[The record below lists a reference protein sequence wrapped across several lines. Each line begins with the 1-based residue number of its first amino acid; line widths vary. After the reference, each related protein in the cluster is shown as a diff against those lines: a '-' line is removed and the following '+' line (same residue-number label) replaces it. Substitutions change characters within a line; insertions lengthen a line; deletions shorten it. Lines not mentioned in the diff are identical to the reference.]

1 MKLKLKYKIL
11 LLYVGVS
18 LFILFLIGGLLSSTV
33 RNNLITR
40 ISKNYQRELAHIEFG
55 VTSFFRNMELDLD
68 TIAQNELVQ
77 SRNDENFASFFDADG
92 ETFQYQIGELE
103 QKIISMF
110 NTYRTTHP
118 YVHSVYMGRENGSFL
133 LSSKRARP
141 TRYDPRT
148 SPWYILGKE
157 NPGRIMRMWPFRSV
171 TTREISINFVKALL
185 DNEGEVY
192 GVLGVS
198 ITLAD
203 LMEYI
208 SNIKLDY
215 KGFIKILDESGTILV
230 SHDRSL
236 LFTRLESYDAKLSEE
251 IFTRGKGFYVFE
263 KDSEKR
269 YAFFYTSPAL
279 GWKFAVIVPMAEIGK
294 EVWSFV
300 YRILIALFLALF
312 LLSGLTLMGLQSFVI
327 KPITKLTEGTD
338 LIAGTGNL
346 DHHIEIQSRDEMGT
360 LAQSFNKMMRS
371 INETES
377 ALKESQEE
385 LRKHRDHLEELVEER
400 TAELKKLSVAVTQSP
415 ASVVITDNR
424 GTIEY
429 VNEAFSE
436 VTGYSAEAA
445 IGQNPRILN
454 SGDLPESYYKNLWS
468 TILSGRIWKGDFI
481 NRKKNGEEFWE
492 SASISPIKNDEGE
505 ITHFVAVKQDITERK
520 QVERTL
526 RESEE
531 RHRLFLERLPEPTV
545 VYNMEGKT
553 IFVNP
558 AFEEIFGWSRDELLG
573 KRIDFVPPEL
583 EEETKIAIKEM
594 LASGKDTM
602 FFETKRLTKQGE
614 RLNVLLSTAPFHD
627 REGHHV
633 GNIVILRDITEQKRA
648 EEALR
653 NSEQRLAQIINF
665 LPDPTWV
672 VDNEGKVLAWNRA
685 MEEISSK
692 KAEDILGKGN
702 YEYALPFYG
711 ERRPVLIDLVR
722 EWNPDYQKKYI
733 SIKKE
738 GGKLISESFHPHLGD
753 SGVYISASAGLLYD
767 ASGEVTGAIESI
779 RDITELKETQ
789 EELHR
794 ARIMADEANK
804 AKGDFLANMTHEIRT
819 PMNAVIGITHLVMK
833 TELTPKQRDYLTK
846 IQSSANTLLVI
857 LNDVLDF
864 SKIEAGKL
872 DMESTD
878 FNLDDV
884 LNNVAN
890 LTTVKAQEKED
901 LEVLFSTAQDVPRF
915 LVGDALRLGQVLVNL
930 ADNAVKFTE
939 SGEMVVSTEQI
950 KRKKDQVTLKFSVS
964 DTGIGL
970 TNEQMENLF
979 QAFTQADTSTTRKY
993 GGTGLGL
1000 TISKRLV
1007 DMMGGEIWVES
1018 ELGQGSTFSFTAH
1031 FGLGQE
1037 KPKKRFRPSPDLRG
1051 MKVLLVEDNATARQ
1065 ILKDMLESFSF
1076 EVTLA
1081 VSGEEGLAE
1090 LEAAS
1095 EDTPFELVIMDW
1107 KMPGIDGIEASR
1119 RIKKHPR
1126 LSKIP
1131 TIIMVTAHGRV
1142 EVMQKAEQAG
1152 LEGFLHKPVNPSVLF
1167 DTIMQALGEGV
1178 PKRPPTTE
1186 EEDRLAEGLEGIQG
1200 ARLLLVEDN
1209 EINQQ
1214 VAKEIL
1220 EGGGLN
1226 VTLANNGQEA
1236 LDAVRKNEYDAVL
1249 MDANMPVMDG
1259 YEATRVIRSDQRFK
1273 DLPVIAMTA
1282 HAMAGEREKSL
1293 EAGMNDHVTK
1303 PIDPEKLLGTLV
1315 KWIKPGKERVTAWQR
1330 DVTAERPGPA
1340 QATPAGEDLPESLPG
1355 FDLEAGLKRLQR
1367 NRRLYRKLL
1376 LDFAANYSGVGD
1388 EIRQALDSKEMERVN
1403 GLVHGLKGMAGNLA
1417 ATDLHSA
1424 AVEMET

>member
-11 LLYVGVS
+11 LLYMGVS
-18 LFILFLIGGLLSSTV
+18 LFILFLIGGLLSLTV

-40 ISKNYQRELAHIEFG
+40 ISKNYQRQLAHIEFG
-55 VTSFFRNMELDLD
+55 VTSFFRNMELDLEA
-68 TIAQNELVQ
+68 IAQNELVQ
-77 SRNDENFASFFDADG
+77 SRNDENFTSFLDADE
-92 ETFQYQIGELE
+92 ETFQYHIGELE
-103 QKIISMF
+103 QKIITMF
-110 NTYRTTHP
+110 NRYRTTHP
-118 YVHSVYMGRENGSFL
+118 YVHSVYMGRENGSFVR
-133 LSSKRARP
+133 SHKRARP

-171 TTREISINFVKALL
+171 TIPDISINFVKPLL

-192 GVLGVS
+192 GVLGVG

-203 LMEYI
+203 LMEHI

-215 KGFIKILDESGTILV
+215 NGFIKILDESGTILV
-230 SHDRSL
+230 SRDRSL

-251 IFTRGKGFYVFE
+251 IFTRGKGFCVFE

-269 YAFFYTSPAL
+269 YAFFYTSPVL
-279 GWKFAVIVPMAEIGK
+279 GWKFAVIVPMAEIDK
-294 EVWSFV
+294 AVWSFV
-300 YRILIALFLALF
+300 YRILLALFLALL

-327 KPITKLTEGTD
+327 KPLTKLTEGTD

-346 DHHIEIQSRDEMGT
+346 DHHIEIQSRDEMGN

-377 ALKESQEE
+377 ALKESEGE
-385 LRKHRDHLEELVEER
+385 LKKHRDHLEELVEER
-400 TAELKKLSVAVTQSP
+400 TAELKKLSEAVTQSP
-415 ASVVITDNR
+415 ASVVITDKK

-429 VNEAFSE
+429 VNATFSE

-445 IGQNPRILN
+445 IGQNPRILK
-454 SGDLPESYYKNLWS
+454 SGNLPESYYKNLWS

-481 NRKKNGEEFWE
+481 NRKKKGEEFWE

-520 QVERTL
+520 QVEKTL
-526 RESEE
+526 KESEE

-545 VYNMEGKT
+545 IYDMEGKA

-558 AFEEIFGWSRDELLG
+558 AFEETFGWSRDELLG
-573 KRIDFVPPEL
+573 KKIDFVPPEL
-583 EEETKIAIKEM
+583 EEKTKIVIKEM
-594 LASGKDTM
+594 IASGKDTM
-602 FFETKRLTKQGE
+602 FFETKRLTKQGD
-614 RLNVLLSTAPFHD
+614 RLDVLLSTAPFHD

-722 EWNPDYQKKYI
+722 EWNADYQKKYI
-733 SIKKE
+733 SVKKE

-753 SGVYISASAGLLYD
+753 SGVYILGSAGLLYD

-789 EELHR
+789 EELRR

-819 PMNAVIGITHLVMK
+819 PMNAVIGMTHLAMK

-846 IQSSANTLLVI
+846 IQSSANTLLGI

-884 LNNVAN
+884 LDNVAN

-939 SGEMVVSTEQI
+939 SGEIVVSTEQI

-970 TNEQMENLF
+970 TNEQMGNLF

-1051 MKVLLVEDNATARQ
+1051 MKVLLVEDN
-1065 ILKDMLESFSF
+1065 
-1076 EVTLA
+1076 
-1081 VSGEEGLAE
+1081 
-1090 LEAAS
+1090 
-1095 EDTPFELVIMDW
+1095 
-1107 KMPGIDGIEASR
+1107 
-1119 RIKKHPR
+1119 
-1126 LSKIP
+1126 
-1131 TIIMVTAHGRV
+1131 
-1142 EVMQKAEQAG
+1142 
-1152 LEGFLHKPVNPSVLF
+1152 
-1167 DTIMQALGEGV
+1167 
-1178 PKRPPTTE
+1178 
-1186 EEDRLAEGLEGIQG
+1186 
-1200 ARLLLVEDN
+1200 

-1220 EGGGLN
+1220 EGAGLN
-1226 VTLANNGQEA
+1226 VGLANDGQEA
-1236 LDAVRKNEYDAVL
+1236 INALKETEYDAVL

-1259 YEATRVIRSDQRFK
+1259 YEATRVIRSDLRLK

-1282 HAMAGEREKSL
+1282 HAMAGDREKSL

-1303 PIDPEKLLGTLV
+1303 PIDPEQFLATLV
-1315 KWIKPGKERVTAWQR
+1315 KWIQPGKERVAAWQP
-1330 DVTAERPGPA
+1330 DVTAECPGPA

-1355 FDLEAGLKRLQR
+1355 FDLAAGLKRLQR

-1376 LDFAANYSGVGD
+1376 LDFAANYSGVGG
-1388 EIRQALDSKEMERVN
+1388 EIRQALDAKEMERVH

-1424 AVEMET
+1424 AVEMETLVKRGEQKKAPPRKKLNQRFAELENALSQALESVKTLGPSAEDETAEPSAESIASVSPERVCEVAQRMRNAAEMGDATELKSIAEELKSQGDSFTDFSNKMLRLAEDFDFDGILKLASELEGLAEARKT